1 MVRISDEQVLELL
14 EENGRVPAARM
25 AEKLGVT
32 ETAIRKRM
40 RKLETKGIIQ
50 QYTIRVD
57 PKKLGKE
64 VIAMVGI
71 DTTPES
77 YMKIVEDMGKRPE
90 VKAGYTVSGD
100 HMIQLECWF
109 ENSEK
114 FKEFMQELED
124 MKGITRLCPGLVLE
138 KFK

>member
-14 EENGRVPAARM
+14 EGDGRMPAARM

-40 RKLETKGIIQ
+40 RKLETKGIIK

-64 VIAMVGI
+64 VIAMVGV
-71 DTTPES
+71 DTTPEE
-77 YMKIVEDMGKRPE
+77 YMKVIDDLRGRPE
-90 VKAGYTVSGD
+90 VRAGYTASGD

-109 ENSEK
+109 QNSET
-114 FKEFMQELED
+114 FKEFMQELEA

>member
-1 MVRISDEQVLELL
+1 
-14 EENGRVPAARM
+14 
-25 AEKLGVT
+25 
-32 ETAIRKRM
+32 M

-77 YMKIVEDMGKRPE
+77 YMKIVDDMGKRSE
-90 VKAGYTVSGD
+90 VKAGHTVSGD

-124 MKGITRLCPGLVLE
+124 MKGITRLCPGVVLE